1 MEMTEEQIRTA
12 VRATLAR
19 SIRQSMIAGRDWTDI
34 SQEWKAVV
42 ADELSKIIDH
52 LEGNPS

>member
-1 MEMTEEQIRTA
+1 MEMTEEEIRAA

-19 SIRQSMIAGRDWTDI
+19 SIRQSMIAGRQWTDI
-34 SQEWKAVV
+34 AENWRAIV
-42 ADELSKIIDH
+42 ADELSKVIDH